1 VSPEAHRF
9 AEVAIC
15 QPGEKR
21 FATED
26 SGIQEVMDVINRLMK
41 PARSRRSKIGFA
53 LPQARIGQS
62 PVVRMRAESAFLA
75 PRYFMRLR

>member
-1 VSPEAHRF
+1 
-9 AEVAIC
+9 
-15 QPGEKR
+15 
-21 FATED
+21 
-26 SGIQEVMDVINRLMK
+26 MDVINRLMK

-62 PVVRMRAESAFLA
+62 PVVRMRAESAFPA